1 MIKLQSKN
9 KYLAYFAPVI
19 MIIIGIFLYSVILP
33 ARYNKVISLMD
44 WLFSGT
50 DNIIATL
57 RSADIVLGQFYRILF
72 TKILVWVWTIGFLFS
87 LFWCGY
93 TVQNSKEK
101 SGNLLIG
108 EDGKKAMLVRIVNQA
123 EKYYRLNK
131 SNDDSKLIYKKA
143 VILESRFLA
152 CGAFGYGSD
161 NITELENLICNE
173 LLLLEKLLSDEN
185 YDYAE
190 VNDKYIRIHN
200 LLEEREAMLKHY

>member
-33 ARYNKVISLMD
+33 ARYNKIISLMD

-72 TKILVWVWTIGFLFS
+72 TKVLVWVWTIGFLFS

-93 TVQNSKEK
+93 TVQN
-101 SGNLLIG
+101 
-108 EDGKKAMLVRIVNQA
+108 
-123 EKYYRLNK
+123 YRLNK

-143 VILESRFLA
+143 VTLEAQFLA
-152 CGAFGYGSD
+152 CGEFGYGSYD
-161 NITELENLICNE
+161 ITELENHICNKLVE
-173 LLLLEKLLSDEN
+173 LEKLLSDEN

>member
-72 TKILVWVWTIGFLFS
+72 TKVLVWVWTIGFLFS

-152 CGAFGYGSD
+152 CGEFGYGGYD
-161 NITELENLICNE
+161 ITELENHICNKLVE
-173 LLLLEKLLSDEN
+173 LEKLLSDAN

-190 VNDKYIRIHN
+190 VNDKYIGIHN

>member
-1 MIKLQSKN
+1 MQSKN

-19 MIIIGIFLYSVILP
+19 MIIIGIFLYNVILP
-33 ARYNKVISLMD
+33 ARYNKIISLMD

-72 TKILVWVWTIGFLFS
+72 TKVLVWVWTIGFLFS

-93 TVQNSKEK
+93 TVQNSKKK

-108 EDGKKAMLVRIVNQA
+108 EDRKKAMLVRIVNQA

-143 VILESRFLA
+143 VALESRFLA
-152 CGAFGYGSD
+152 CGEFGDGSHD
-161 NITELENLICNE
+161 ITELENHICNKLVE
-173 LLLLEKLLSDEN
+173 LEKLLSDEN

>member
-33 ARYNKVISLMD
+33 ARYNKIISLMD

-57 RSADIVLGQFYRILF
+57 RSADLVLGQFYRILF
-72 TKILVWVWTIGFLFS
+72 TKVLVWVWTIGFLFS

-93 TVQNSKEK
+93 TVQNSKKK

-108 EDGKKAMLVRIVNQA
+108 EDRKKAMLVRIVNQA

-143 VILESRFLA
+143 VALESRFLA
-152 CGAFGYGSD
+152 CGEFGDGSHD
-161 NITELENLICNE
+161 ITELENHICNKLVE
-173 LLLLEKLLSDEN
+173 LEKLLSDEN

>member
-1 MIKLQSKN
+1 MQSKN

-72 TKILVWVWTIGFLFS
+72 TKVLVWVWTIGFLFS

-93 TVQNSKEK
+93 TVQNSKKK

-108 EDGKKAMLVRIVNQA
+108 EDRKKAMLVRIVNQA

-143 VILESRFLA
+143 VALESRFLA
-152 CGAFGYGSD
+152 CGEFGDGSHD
-161 NITELENLICNE
+161 ITELENHICNE
-173 LLLLEKLLSDEN
+173 LVELGKLLSDAN

>member
-33 ARYNKVISLMD
+33 ARYNKVISLID

-57 RSADIVLGQFYRILF
+57 RSADIVLGQLYRILF

-101 SGNLLIG
+101 SSNLLIG

-143 VILESRFLA
+143 VALEAQFLA
-152 CGAFGYGSD
+152 CGEFGDGSHD
-161 NITELENLICNE
+161 ITELENHICNKLVE
-173 LLLLEKLLSDEN
+173 LEKLLSDEN

>member
-1 MIKLQSKN
+1 MQSKN

-57 RSADIVLGQFYRILF
+57 RSDDIVLGQFYRILF
-72 TKILVWVWTIGFLFS
+72 TKVLVWVWTIGFLFS

-152 CGAFGYGSD
+152 CGEFGYGSYG
-161 NITELENLICNE
+161 ITELENHICNKLVE
-173 LLLLEKLLSDEN
+173 LEKLLSDEN

>member
-72 TKILVWVWTIGFLFS
+72 TKVLVWVWTIGFLFS

-93 TVQNSKEK
+93 TVQNLKKK

-108 EDGKKAMLVRIVNQA
+108 EDRKKAILVRIVNQA

-143 VILESRFLA
+143 VALESRFLA
-152 CGAFGYGSD
+152 CGEFGDGSHD
-161 NITELENLICNE
+161 ITELENHICNKLVE
-173 LLLLEKLLSDEN
+173 LEKLLSDEN

>member
-1 MIKLQSKN
+1 MQSKN

-72 TKILVWVWTIGFLFS
+72 TKILIWVWTIGFLFS

-152 CGAFGYGSD
+152 CGEFGYGNYD
-161 NITELENLICNE
+161 ITELENHICNKLVE
-173 LLLLEKLLSDEN
+173 LEKLLSDEN

>member
-72 TKILVWVWTIGFLFS
+72 TKVLVWVWTIGFLFS

-93 TVQNSKEK
+93 TVQNSKKK

-108 EDGKKAMLVRIVNQA
+108 EDRKKAILVRIVNQA

-143 VILESRFLA
+143 VALESRFLA
-152 CGAFGYGSD
+152 CGEFGDGSHD
-161 NITELENLICNE
+161 ITELENHICNKLVE
-173 LLLLEKLLSDEN
+173 LEKLLSDEN

>member
-152 CGAFGYGSD
+152 CGEFWYGSYD
-161 NITELENLICNE
+161 ITELENHICNKLVE
-173 LLLLEKLLSDEN
+173 LEKLLSDAN

-190 VNDKYIRIHN
+190 VNDKYIGIHN

>member
-57 RSADIVLGQFYRILF
+57 RSADIVLGQVYRILF
-72 TKILVWVWTIGFLFS
+72 TKILIWVWTIGFLFS

-143 VILESRFLA
+143 VILEAQFLA
-152 CGAFGYGSD
+152 CGEFGYGSYD
-161 NITELENLICNE
+161 IIELENHICNKLVE
-173 LLLLEKLLSDEN
+173 LEKLLSDEN

>member
-50 DNIIATL
+50 DNIVATL

-108 EDGKKAMLVRIVNQA
+108 EDRKKAMLVRIVNQA

-152 CGAFGYGSD
+152 CGEFGHGSD

-173 LLLLEKLLSDEN
+173 LLSLEKLLSDEN

>member
-152 CGAFGYGSD
+152 CGEFGYGSYD
-161 NITELENLICNE
+161 ITELENHICNKLVE
-173 LLLLEKLLSDEN
+173 LEKLLSDEN

-190 VNDKYIRIHN
+190 VNDKYIGIHN

>member
-33 ARYNKVISLMD
+33 ARYNKIISLMD

-72 TKILVWVWTIGFLFS
+72 TKVLVWVWTIGFLFS

-93 TVQNSKEK
+93 TVQNSKKK

-108 EDGKKAMLVRIVNQA
+108 EDRKKAMLVRIVNQA

-131 SNDDSKLIYKKA
+131 SHDDSKLIYKKA
-143 VILESRFLA
+143 VALESRFLA
-152 CGAFGYGSD
+152 CGEFGDGSHD
-161 NITELENLICNE
+161 ITELENHICNKLVE
-173 LLLLEKLLSDEN
+173 LEKLLSDEN

>member
-33 ARYNKVISLMD
+33 ARYNKIISLMD

-57 RSADIVLGQFYRILF
+57 RSADIVLGQLYRILF
-72 TKILVWVWTIGFLFS
+72 TKVLVWVWTIGFLFS

-93 TVQNSKEK
+93 TVQNSKKK

-108 EDGKKAMLVRIVNQA
+108 EDRKKAMLVRIVNQA

-143 VILESRFLA
+143 VSLEARFLA
-152 CGAFGYGSD
+152 CGEFGYGSH
-161 NITELENLICNE
+161 NITELENHICNE
-173 LLLLEKLLSDEN
+173 LVELGKLLSDAN

>member
-57 RSADIVLGQFYRILF
+57 RSADIVLGQVYRILF
-72 TKILVWVWTIGFLFS
+72 TKILIWVWTIGFLFS

-108 EDGKKAMLVRIVNQA
+108 EGGKKAMLVRIVNQA

-152 CGAFGYGSD
+152 CGEFGDGSYD
-161 NITELENLICNE
+161 ITELENHICNKLVE
-173 LLLLEKLLSDEN
+173 LEKLLSDEN

>member
-1 MIKLQSKN
+1 MQSKN

-72 TKILVWVWTIGFLFS
+72 TKILIWVWTIGFLFS

-143 VILESRFLA
+143 VALEAQFLA
-152 CGAFGYGSD
+152 CGEFGDVSHD
-161 NITELENLICNE
+161 ITELENHICNKLVE
-173 LLLLEKLLSDEN
+173 LEKLLSDEN

>member
-1 MIKLQSKN
+1 
-9 KYLAYFAPVI
+9 

-33 ARYNKVISLMD
+33 ARYNKIISLMD

-72 TKILVWVWTIGFLFS
+72 TKVLVWVWTIGFLFS

-93 TVQNSKEK
+93 TVQNSKKK

-108 EDGKKAMLVRIVNQA
+108 EDRKKAMLVRIVNQA

-143 VILESRFLA
+143 VALESRFLA
-152 CGAFGYGSD
+152 CGEFGDGSHD
-161 NITELENLICNE
+161 ITELENHICNE
-173 LLLLEKLLSDEN
+173 LVELGNLLSDAN

>member
-72 TKILVWVWTIGFLFS
+72 TKVLVWVWTIGFLFS

-93 TVQNSKEK
+93 TVQNSKKK

-108 EDGKKAMLVRIVNQA
+108 EDRKKAILVRIVNQA

-143 VILESRFLA
+143 VALESRFLA
-152 CGAFGYGSD
+152 CGEFGDGSHD
-161 NITELENLICNE
+161 ITELENHICNE
-173 LLLLEKLLSDEN
+173 LVDLGKLLSDAN

>member
-1 MIKLQSKN
+1 MQSKN

-57 RSADIVLGQFYRILF
+57 RSADIVLGQVYRILF
-72 TKILVWVWTIGFLFS
+72 TKILIWVWTIGFLFS

-143 VILESRFLA
+143 VILEAQFLA
-152 CGAFGYGSD
+152 CGEFGYGSYD
-161 NITELENLICNE
+161 IIELENHICNKLVE
-173 LLLLEKLLSDEN
+173 LEKLLSDEN

>member
-72 TKILVWVWTIGFLFS
+72 TKVLVWVWTIGFLFS

-93 TVQNSKEK
+93 TVQNSKKK

-108 EDGKKAMLVRIVNQA
+108 EDRKKAILVRIVNQA

-143 VILESRFLA
+143 VALESRFLA
-152 CGAFGYGSD
+152 CGEFGDGSHD
-161 NITELENLICNE
+161 ITELENHICNE
-173 LLLLEKLLSDEN
+173 LVELGKLLSDAN

>member
-1 MIKLQSKN
+1 MIKLQSTN

-33 ARYNKVISLMD
+33 ARYNKIISLMD

-72 TKILVWVWTIGFLFS
+72 TKVLVWVWTIGFLFS

-93 TVQNSKEK
+93 TVQNSKKK

-108 EDGKKAMLVRIVNQA
+108 EDRKKAMLVRIVNQA

-143 VILESRFLA
+143 VALEARFLA
-152 CGAFGYGSD
+152 CGEFGDGSYD
-161 NITELENLICNE
+161 ITELENHICNKLVE
-173 LLLLEKLLSDEN
+173 LEKLLSDEN

>member
-33 ARYNKVISLMD
+33 ARYNKIISLMD

-72 TKILVWVWTIGFLFS
+72 TKVLVWVWTIGFLFS

-93 TVQNSKEK
+93 TVQNSKKK

-108 EDGKKAMLVRIVNQA
+108 EDRKKAMLVRIVNQA

-143 VILESRFLA
+143 VALESRFLA
-152 CGAFGYGSD
+152 CGEFGDGSHD
-161 NITELENLICNE
+161 ITELENHICNKLVE
-173 LLLLEKLLSDEN
+173 LEKLLSDEN

>member
-1 MIKLQSKN
+1 MQSKN

-33 ARYNKVISLMD
+33 ARYNKIISLMD

-57 RSADIVLGQFYRILF
+57 RSADIVLGQLYRILF
-72 TKILVWVWTIGFLFS
+72 TKVLVWVWTIGFLFS

-93 TVQNSKEK
+93 TVQNSKKK

-108 EDGKKAMLVRIVNQA
+108 EDRKKAMLVRIVNQA

-143 VILESRFLA
+143 VSLEARFLA
-152 CGAFGYGSD
+152 CGEFGYASH
-161 NITELENLICNE
+161 NITELENHICNE
-173 LLLLEKLLSDEN
+173 LVELGKLLSDAN

-190 VNDKYIRIHN
+190 VNDKYIRIHS

>member
-19 MIIIGIFLYSVILP
+19 MIIIGIFLYNVILP
-33 ARYNKVISLMD
+33 ARYNKIISLMD

-72 TKILVWVWTIGFLFS
+72 TKVLVWVWTIGFLFS

-93 TVQNSKEK
+93 TVQNSKKK

-108 EDGKKAMLVRIVNQA
+108 EDRKKAMLVRIVNQA

-143 VILESRFLA
+143 VALESRFLA
-152 CGAFGYGSD
+152 CGEFGDGSHD
-161 NITELENLICNE
+161 ITELENHICNKLVE
-173 LLLLEKLLSDEN
+173 LEKLLSDEN

>member
-1 MIKLQSKN
+1 MQSKN

-72 TKILVWVWTIGFLFS
+72 TKVLVWVWTIGFLFS

-93 TVQNSKEK
+93 TVQNSKKK

-108 EDGKKAMLVRIVNQA
+108 EDRKKAILVRIVNQA

-143 VILESRFLA
+143 VALESRFLA
-152 CGAFGYGSD
+152 CGEFGDGSHD
-161 NITELENLICNE
+161 ITELENHICNE
-173 LLLLEKLLSDEN
+173 LVELGKLLSDAN

>member
-19 MIIIGIFLYSVILP
+19 MIIIGTFLYSVILP

-57 RSADIVLGQFYRILF
+57 RSADIVLGQLYRILF
-72 TKILVWVWTIGFLFS
+72 TKILVWVWMIGFLFS

-101 SGNLLIG
+101 SSNLLIS
-108 EDGKKAMLVRIVNQA
+108 EDRKKAILVRIVNQA
-123 EKYYRLNK
+123 ETYYRLNK
-131 SNDDSKLIYKKA
+131 NNDDSKSIYKKA
-143 VILESRFLA
+143 VALEAQFLA
-152 CGAFGYGSD
+152 CGEFGYGSHD
-161 NITELENLICNE
+161 ITELENYICNE
-173 LLLLEKLLSDEN
+173 LVELEKMMSDES

>member
-1 MIKLQSKN
+1 MRKLQSKN

-57 RSADIVLGQFYRILF
+57 RSADIVLGQLYRILF
-72 TKILVWVWTIGFLFS
+72 TKILVWVWPIGFLFS

-101 SGNLLIG
+101 SGEPLLT
-108 EDGKKAMLVRIVNQA
+108 ENAKRATLARIVNGA
-123 EKYYRLNK
+123 EKYYRLHKN
-131 SNDDSKLIYKKA
+131 NDDTKLIYKKA
-143 VILESRFLA
+143 VALEAQFLA
-152 CGAFGYGSD
+152 CGEFGYGSTD
-161 NITELENLICNE
+161 ITELENHICNE
-173 LLLLEKLLSDEN
+173 LVELEKLLSDES

-190 VNDKYIRIHN
+190 VNDKYIRIHK